1 MRKQNNVLLKKNKVR
16 QLNDWINFNSI
27 YHYGVISFLIVIF
40 TSDLLG
46 YNFWQHSKLI
56 AISICY
62 PASIIAL
69 FFVEF
74 VWKCLTGKSFTI
86 VRHYARLI
94 IVPCILYVSLFTAYS
109 LGYLVTNSNNIF
121 VNHATIIRFSVLSA
135 YFVLIAYLLYMNIDA
150 LNDAVMAK
158 KISKKNDVG
167 KSVQEH

>member
-1 MRKQNNVLLKKNKVR
+1 MQEQNIVLKKNNIR
-16 QLNDWINFNSI
+16 LLNDSIKFNI
-27 YHYGVISFLIVIF
+27 TYHYGVISFLIMIF
-40 TSDLLG
+40 TMDLLG
-46 YNFWQHSKLI
+46 YNFWQHSKSI

-62 PASIIAL
+62 PASIIVL
-69 FFVEF
+69 FFVEL

-109 LGYLVTNSNNIF
+109 LGYLVTNANNIF

-135 YFVLIAYLLYMNIDA
+135 YYVLIAYLLYMNIDA
-150 LNDAVMAK
+150 LNDAVMV